1 MKIRIVSDSASN
13 IFEMEGVEYGCA
25 SLKIVIGDQTFTDDK
40 ELDRMVM
47 LEEMKAYKG
56 TSRTSCP
63 NVADWMEAFGDAD
76 VIYCVTMTSNLSGT
90 YNAAALA
97 KEQYLE
103 EHPDAKIYL
112 LDSLSIG
119 PEVQLIMERIRE
131 DILCGVS
138 FEQTAKDADAYSKR
152 THLLFSLE
160 SMDNLAKNG
169 RVSPLVAKAAG
180 ILGVRVVGKAS
191 NEGTLQSLHKCRG
204 EKKTLIKYYEE
215 MKNHGYEG
223 GKVRISHVFNEEL
236 ADGLEKLI
244 RQEYPDAEVEKLLCG
259 GLCCFYAEKGGMIVG
274 YEGKEKE

>member
-13 IFEMEGVEYGCA
+13 IFEMEDIEYGYA
-25 SLKIVIGDQTFTDDK
+25 SLKIVIGDQTFID
-40 ELDRMVM
+40 EEEMDRMEM
-47 LEEMKAYKG
+47 LEQMKAYQG

-90 YNAAALA
+90 YNAAVLA
-97 KEQYLE
+97 KEHYLE

-131 DILCGVS
+131 DILCGES
-138 FEQTAKDADAYSKR
+138 FEQTVKDADAYSKR

-180 ILGVRVVGKAS
+180 ILGVRVIGKAS
-191 NEGTLQSLHKCRG
+191 EEGTLQPLHKCRG
-204 EKKTLIKYYEE
+204 EKKTLLKYYEE

-236 ADGLEKLI
+236 AEGLEKLI
-244 RQEYPDAEVEKLLCG
+244 RQDYPDAEVEKLLCG
-259 GLCCFYAEKGGMIVG
+259 GLCSFYAEKGGMIVG
-274 YEGKEKE
+274 YEGKE